1 MSPTS
6 RRRTAFRNGPRPP
19 YLAGFEAAGVIVDAG
34 EQADNVTL
42 GAHVIGVGYGA
53 FAQYVVMPAAAAVA
67 VPAGWADE
75 QALGMV
81 VNWPTALAALKP
93 LGVSPRG
100 RPY

>member
-1 MSPTS
+1 M
-6 RRRTAFRNGPRPP
+6 
-19 YLAGFEAAGVIVDAG
+19 
-34 EQADNVTL
+34 
-42 GAHVIGVGYGA
+42 GYGA